1 MSFWEDYLKNPPFE
15 VTLQTT
21 GESTDSHAVL
31 RRGYENFDLEELWD
45 FGSGMS
51 WHTYPLPLPSFL
63 EHGGRTL
70 CGLPIHS
77 GLDMYAP
84 RWNAFSD
91 TIGEGREDPA
101 LLDLHGISCMVC
113 RRRLMHDVCRIVERL
128 TSLRDSVGE
137 EYVLKSPLIHGKH
150 ILSSERRGGTISE
163 TYRLRCNLAAE
174 EINPRLVDGEKDF
187 GRITCP
193 DCTANFTTGASDE

>member
-51 WHTYPLPLPSFL
+51 SHTYPLPLPSFL

-91 TIGEGREDPA
+91 TIGEGGEDPA

-113 RRRLMHDVCRIVERL
+113 RRRLMHDVCRIIERL

-137 EYVLKSPLIHGKH
+137 EYVLKEPLIHGKH

-174 EINPRLVDGEKDF
+174 EINPRLVDREKDF

-193 DCTANFTTGASDE
+193 DCTANSTTGASDE

>member
-1 MSFWEDYLKNPPFE
+1 M
-15 VTLQTT
+15 
-21 GESTDSHAVL
+21 VL
-31 RRGYENFDLEELWD
+31 VPAMNRKAWRR
-45 FGSGMS
+45 
-51 WHTYPLPLPSFL
+51 P
-63 EHGGRTL
+63 HGGRTL

-101 LLDLHGISCMVC
+101 LLDLHGISCKVC
-113 RRRLMHDVCRIVERL
+113 RRRLMHDVCRIIERL
-128 TSLRDSVGE
+128 TSLRDSVE
-137 EYVLKSPLIHGKH
+137 EECVLKAPLIHGKH